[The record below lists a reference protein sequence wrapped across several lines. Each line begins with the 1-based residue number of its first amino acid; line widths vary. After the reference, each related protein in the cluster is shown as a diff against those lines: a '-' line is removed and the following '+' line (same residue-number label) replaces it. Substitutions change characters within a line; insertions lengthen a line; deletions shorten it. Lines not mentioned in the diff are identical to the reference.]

1 MREARYGAGV
11 QNDKERPTVHGLT
24 NNTVRYARRD
34 TRKNSS
40 AVRVV
45 EPWMPDSIKQA
56 ESKEAFKR
64 ALKQTVEMLNK
75 CKVWTAKAPNMT
87 IHRRDTYR
95 LTTMMPWT
103 CPQPVFL
110 ASDAKAIST
119 VIRSLNIMLNDGQFS
134 DSANSGS
141 VNAR

>member
-1 MREARYGAGV
+1 
-11 QNDKERPTVHGLT
+11 
-24 NNTVRYARRD
+24 
-34 TRKNSS
+34 
-40 AVRVV
+40 
-45 EPWMPDSIKQA
+45 MPDSIKQA

-87 IHRRDTYR
+87 IHTREYQ

-110 ASDAKAIST
+110 VSDAKPIST
-119 VIRSLNIMLNDGQFS
+119 VVRC
-134 DSANSGS
+134 
-141 VNAR
+141 